1 MNTPTNNPSAMTFRF
16 TIGDVEHCVSSGRIT
31 GDHSRALRR
40 VLGVG
45 FTSMLNAVLA
55 GDLDADYLA
64 GLVWLSRVQAGET
77 RLALEVVMAETTFD
91 DIARFDAIRDDGEP
105 PILPGTAVTED
116 DSPEA

>member
-16 TIGDVEHCVSSGRIT
+16 QIGDVDYCVASGRIT

-45 FTSMLNAVLA
+45 FTGMLNAVLA
-55 GDLDADYLA
+55 GDLDTDYLA
-64 GLVWLSRVQAGET
+64 GLIWLSRVQAGEN

-91 DIARFDAIRDDGEP
+91 DIARFDAIQDDGAP
-105 PILPGTAVTED
+105 AVTPGTAVPED